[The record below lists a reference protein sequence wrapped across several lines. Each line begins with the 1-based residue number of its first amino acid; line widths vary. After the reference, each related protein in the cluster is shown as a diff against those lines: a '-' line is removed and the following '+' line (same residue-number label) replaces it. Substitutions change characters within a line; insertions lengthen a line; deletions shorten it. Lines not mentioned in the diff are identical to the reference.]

1 MLSQHA
7 SALHNTLQRPQLTRD
22 DLITQMPY
30 LLEGDI
36 EQKRAEIKRYFN

>member
-7 SALHNTLQRPQLTRD
+7 STPQNTLQHPNLTRD

-36 EQKRAEIKRYFN
+36 EQKRAEIKR